1 MLRPNAIFAL
11 LMFAAVTAAAP
22 ASAQDA
28 AEIVVRMNRLE
39 NQMRQMSGDIEQL
52 QHENRQLKEQVRK
65 FQEDVE
71 FRFQDQRGPP
81 RAQAPA
87 PTQTPAAPP
96 RPQRRGDAFEPG
108 EAPAAPGAPGRQAR
122 RGDAFDPSDMPNAP
136 GAPRQLGTT
145 APSAPLTIGGI
156 IDNNDEPEPGGP
168 LDLNQVRGG
177 AAPPRNLG
185 SAPPQAPAAP
195 SVAATGSGDAR
206 TDYDAAYAYILQKQY
221 ERAEMGF
228 RQFLQ
233 SHPRDRLVPD
243 ATYWL
248 GESYYQRN
256 RHREAAEQFLKVSTE
271 YTSSQKAPDAML
283 RLGIALNALGAK
295 DQACATFAQL
305 ERKFPQA
312 APTVRQGV
320 EREQKRARC
329 A

>member
-1 MLRPNAIFAL
+1 MPAPPG
-11 LMFAAVTAAAP
+11 TAA
-22 ASAQDA
+22 
-28 AEIVVRMNRLE
+28 
-39 NQMRQMSGDIEQL
+39 
-52 QHENRQLKEQVRK
+52 
-65 FQEDVE
+65 
-71 FRFQDQRGPP
+71 
-81 RAQAPA
+81 
-87 PTQTPAAPP
+87 
-96 RPQRRGDAFEPG
+96 RPQRRGDAFDPG
-108 EAPAAPGAPGRQAR
+108 E
-122 RGDAFDPSDMPNAP
+122 MPNAP

-156 IDNNDEPEPGGP
+156 IDNNDETEPGGP
-168 LDLNQVRGG
+168 LDLNRVRGG
-177 AAPPRNLG
+177 GGAPRSG
-185 SAPPQAPAAP
+185 ASAPAQAPAAP

-206 TDYDAAYAYILQKQY
+206 SDFDGAYAYILQKQY

-233 SHPRDRLVPD
+233 SHPRDRLVPE

-271 YTSSQKAPDAML
+271 YTSSQRAPDAML
-283 RLGIALNALGAK
+283 RLGITLNALGAK

-329 A
+329 V